1 MGNSDN
7 LKQDIEDLKES
18 AVKLGRQLSE
28 VSRGHRAEYNRIGEN
43 LGETRSAEK
52 RLSKHLRGRI
62 GELASDAAKQ
72 AKKVHETI
80 RDKPYLFLASTLG
93 IGIVLGKFLDWKRR
107 RN

>member
-1 MGNSDN
+1 MIQTSHGNIVVCARSKPDSIPHLN
-7 LKQDIEDLKES
+7 
-18 AVKLGRQLSE
+18 AVRRTRLFCCYLN
-28 VSRGHRAEYNRIGEN
+28 EYS
-43 LGETRSAEK
+43 LC
-52 RLSKHLRGRI
+52 GRI